1 MGELE
6 LMQGA
11 GIFWQYLPAILTA
24 IGTIVMGW
32 FGYNQY
38 TKNAETD
45 HKIEKWKQEE
55 QNRSEKRSHDLAKI
69 YGQLWHLL
77 YDLDADRVYIVQPH
91 PLINNMYLSISL
103 EVCGNGVSAMKPLI
117 QRMPMSEVS
126 AFAAELAQ
134 RDFIYH
140 TDVAEIKDA
149 KTRSIFA
156 NNGTD
161 MVVIKRLKNDEYDWI
176 GSLFIE
182 HSRAVD
188 RQPVAYREMLNAA
201 AESIGYILPEYK

>member
-1 MGELE
+1 MEELGV
-6 LMQGA
+6 MQGA
-11 GIFWQYLPAILTA
+11 AVFWEYLPAILTA

-45 HKIEKWKQEE
+45 HKIEKWKKEAEE
-55 QNRSEKRSHDLAKI
+55 KSVKRSEDLAKI

-103 EVCGNGVSAMKPLI
+103 EVCGNGISAMKPLI
-117 QRMPMSEVS
+117 NRMPMSEVS

-134 RDFIYH
+134 RDFIFH
-140 TDVAEIKDA
+140 SDISEIKDA
-149 KTRSIFA
+149 KTRAIFC

-161 MVVIKRLKNDEYDWI
+161 MVIIKRLKNDEYDWI
-176 GSLFIE
+176 GSIFVE
-182 HSRAVD
+182 HSHAVNK
-188 RQPVAYREMLNAA
+188 QPVEYRSLLSTA
-201 AESIGYILPEYK
+201 AESIGYLLPEYK